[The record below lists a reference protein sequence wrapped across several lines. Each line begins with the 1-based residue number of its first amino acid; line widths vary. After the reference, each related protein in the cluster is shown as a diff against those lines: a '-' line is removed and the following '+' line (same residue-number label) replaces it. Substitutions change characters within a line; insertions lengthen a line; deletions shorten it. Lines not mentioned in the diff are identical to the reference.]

1 MLNIFIIYTKA
12 SSARN
17 AVTIYFKSYWN
28 KLDVVAIILFFV
40 GIVFRYIS
48 ISECFCAGQIVISF
62 DLSIWFIRTLDM
74 FTAVK
79 LLGPKLVMIGEMVH
93 DLKFFMLM
101 FFVFILA
108 FGVQEFTWY
117 LPCKIINFAYWHIFG
132 EIKGLEIFEAP
143 SARNVIKIYF
153 KSYWNKLDVVAI
165 ILFFVGIVPRYITI
179 SECFCAARIILSFD
193 LSIWFIRSLDMF
205 TAVKLLGPKLVM
217 IGEMVHGLKFFML
230 MFFVFILA
238 FGVSFYSLVF
248 GVQEFTWHLP
258 QQINEMR
265 GWMMV
270 ILIAYQMTDASGKS
284 LVLAMCIQLLI
295 SAYLFLSA
303 YSHFHYY
310 WTTGNCQF
318 LPFIQMLFKYN
329 FLTITLCL
337 LMNRDYQSY
346 YYPPLISFYF
356 TLMYFIFAFIL
367 PKICAES
374 VKKKPIHFIYL
385 LLKLVLM
392 NLERHPFF
400 LKEMPEDGPE
410 LHPAIEALQALKWD
424 DEDDTPLGSKTVFN
438 IN

>member
-1 MLNIFIIYTKA
+1 
-12 SSARN
+12 
-17 AVTIYFKSYWN
+17 
-28 KLDVVAIILFFV
+28 
-40 GIVFRYIS
+40 
-48 ISECFCAGQIVISF
+48 
-62 DLSIWFIRTLDM
+62 
-74 FTAVK
+74 
-79 LLGPKLVMIGEMVH
+79 
-93 DLKFFMLM
+93 
-101 FFVFILA
+101 
-108 FGVQEFTWY
+108 
-117 LPCKIINFAYWHIFG
+117 
-132 EIKGLEIFEAP
+132 
-143 SARNVIKIYF
+143 
-153 KSYWNKLDVVAI
+153 
-165 ILFFVGIVPRYITI
+165 
-179 SECFCAARIILSFD
+179 
-193 LSIWFIRSLDMF
+193 
-205 TAVKLLGPKLVM
+205 
-217 IGEMVHGLKFFML
+217 
-230 MFFVFILA
+230 
-238 FGVSFYSLVF
+238 
-248 GVQEFTWHLP
+248 
-258 QQINEMR
+258 QINEMR